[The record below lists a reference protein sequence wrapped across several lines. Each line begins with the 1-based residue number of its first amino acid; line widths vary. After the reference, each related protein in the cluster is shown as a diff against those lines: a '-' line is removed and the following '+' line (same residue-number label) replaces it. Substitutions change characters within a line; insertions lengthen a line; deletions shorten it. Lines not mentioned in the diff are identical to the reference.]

1 MGKKRHR
8 SRALFSRSCQ
18 TNNKRRL
25 SSGAKMWSKRDMSRG
40 LGVGKYEQAIRGPD
54 FVVVSASRN
63 ALRVSERPEKIG
75 LFVYGT
81 H

>member
-1 MGKKRHR
+1 
-8 SRALFSRSCQ
+8 
-18 TNNKRRL
+18 
-25 SSGAKMWSKRDMSRG
+25 MSRG